1 MARTIDEIKKE
12 VTDNFIQNEE
22 IKTRYELEEGK
33 SFDEQFSAVSL
44 ENILFSVM
52 AICLWTL
59 EKLFDLHKEEVLSII
74 KEMKPHSL
82 RWYMNK
88 AKAFQY
94 GDELYAE
101 EDFYDNTGKTAEQV
115 AASKIVSYTAV
126 VEHERGLR
134 IKVAKTNGNQLAPL
148 TQGLVG
154 ESSNELQAFKEYMKR
169 IKDAGVRL
177 LITTDEADKLK
188 LKLKI
193 YYDPLI
199 LNNNGQRL
207 DGTDSEP
214 VQKAVRNY
222 LKNLPFNGYVVQTYL
237 VDALQKVDGI
247 VVPVI
252 ENIETKFGTY
262 GFAQMAEIYNPD
274 AGYMVIDEDDFES
287 ITFIPQT
294 VIN

>member
-12 VTDNFIQNEE
+12 ITDNFIQNDTV
-22 IKTRYELEEGK
+22 KNHYELEDGK
-33 SFDEQFSAVSL
+33 TFDEQFSAVSI
-44 ENILFSVM
+44 ENILFSVI

-59 EKLFDLHKEEVLSII
+59 EKLFDLHKEEVLTII

-82 RWYMNK
+82 RWYANK

-94 GDELYAE
+94 GDELRE
-101 EDFYDNTGKTAEQV
+101 DEDFYDNTGKTSEQV
-115 AASKIVSYTAV
+115 AYSKIVAYAAV
-126 VEHERGLR
+126 VEQDRGLR

-154 ESSNELQAFKEYMKR
+154 EGSNELQAFKEYMKR

-177 LITTDEADKLK
+177 LITTGEADKLK
-188 LKLKI
+188 LKLKVF
-193 YYDPLI
+193 YNPLI
-199 LNNNGQRL
+199 LNVNGQRL

-214 VQKAVRNY
+214 VQNAVRNY
-222 LKNLPFNGYVVQTYL
+222 LKNLPFNGYVVQAYL
-237 VDALQKVDGI
+237 IDALQKVEGV

-252 ENIETKFGTY
+252 QQIETKY
-262 GFAQMAEIYNPD
+262 GDLDFTQMDEIYNPD
-274 AGYMVIDEDDFES
+274 AGYMVIDEEDFEP
-287 ITFIPQT
+287 IEFIPQT